1 MGGCPCPRCLIP
13 KDSTHLVGTKEDRN
27 IREALVRVDD
37 LGRRAKVKDA
47 RQLIYGQNWAVDSK
61 PVQRILQPESLV
73 PTEVSQIYYD
83 YIQVV
88 NIMFL
93 QNAFSHRLSQ
103 FGFNL
108 FSIFLVDF
116 MHEIELGVWRSLF
129 IHLLRILECGIG
141 LINKLD
147 WQFVWSATMFSLF
160 DGLP

>member
-13 KDSTHLVGTKEDRN
+13 KDSTHLVGTKLDRN
-27 IREALVRVDD
+27 KREALVRVDN
-37 LGRRAKVKDA
+37 LSRRAKVKNA
-47 RQLIYGQNWAVDSK
+47 RELIYGRNWAVDSK

-73 PTEVSQIYYD
+73 PTEVSQIL
-83 YIQVV
+83 YIYINVV
-88 NIMFL
+88 NNMFP
-93 QNAFSHRLSQ
+93 QNAFSDRLSQ

-129 IHLLRILECGIG
+129 VHLLRILECGIG

-147 WQFVWSATMFSLF
+147 SRFVLSASMFSTF
-160 DGLP
+160 

>member
-13 KDSTHLVGTKEDRN
+13 KDSIHLVGTNQDRKR
-27 IREALVRVDD
+27 REALVRVDN
-37 LGRRAKVKDA
+37 LSRRAKVESA

-61 PVQRILQPESLV
+61 PVQRLLQPESLV
-73 PTEVSQIYYD
+73 PTEVSQILYHFCPSYD
-83 YIQVV
+83 VL
-88 NIMFL
+88 L

-108 FSIFLVDF
+108 FSVFLVDF

-147 WQFVWSATMFSLF
+147 WRFV
-160 DGLP
+160 